1 MKKQT
6 AALLLSLSLL
16 AGCLAGCAPQ
26 NAAVSASPAAAPAEG
41 VDLTIL
47 YEADEDMI
55 NNYSL
60 LAVNPDAPFADADG
74 NPVSDVY
81 INTEGAA
88 ALINWML
95 SEEGKAA
102 IADYGYA
109 DYGEHLFYLT
119 EDGPTSAADIPQA
132 TDQTKVIRISTTTSV
147 NDSGLLAYLLPLF
160 EDAYGY
166 TVEVTSAGT
175 GKAIANAQNGNADLL
190 LVHSKSQEEAFVDGG
205 YSYVLPGFDTERLTF
220 MYNYFVLCGPSAD
233 PAGVKE
239 AATVKDAFAAIAEG
253 KYPFVSRGDQSG
265 THTKEISLW
274 PEDLGITTDAASVEG
289 YADWYTYSNA
299 GMGVCLTMAEETG
312 AYILSDKATFLT
324 FQANNGVIE

>member
-6 AALLLSLSLL
+6 AALLLSLSMV

-26 NAAVSASPAAAPAEG
+26 NAAVNESPAATPAEG

-47 YEADEDMI
+47 CEADEDMI

-60 LAVNPDAPFADADG
+60 LAVNPDAPFTDADG

-95 SEEGKAA
+95 SEKGKAA
-102 IADYGYA
+102 ISDYGYA
-109 DYGEHLFYLT
+109 DYGEYLFYLT

-132 TDQTKVIRISTTTSV
+132 TEETKVIRMSTTTSV
-147 NDSGLLAYLLPLF
+147 NDSGLLGYLLPMF
-160 EDAYGY
+160 EEAYGY

-205 YSYVLPGFDTERLTF
+205 YSYVLPGFDSERLTF

-274 PEDLGITTDAASVEG
+274 PENLGITVDAASVEG
-289 YADWYTYSNA
+289 YADWYAYSNA

-324 FQANNGVIE
+324 FRANNGVIE